1 MEALVKCVAVTL
13 SYEGNED
20 AFQPFLPFGLA
31 VGTAE
36 TRSLIFSY
44 SLSHACTPVCGR
56 VHSLVVSVVIYVS
69 I

>member
-36 TRSLIFSY
+36 TRSLMNRQAVLLHI
-44 SLSHACTPVCGR
+44 LSPMRAHLCVDVFT
-56 VHSLVVSVVIYVS
+56 LWWFQ
-69 I
+69 